1 MGRFSYISWHRLK
14 SDTEH
19 LFVKMSGKDYLEE
32 QPETLEDAVAFAHE
46 SLEATQEIRDIQ
58 KNENRT
64 LVIKLD
70 LRDCDMSQVNWIT
83 YLRYGSIAANQ
94 NLFIDRIEVWGSGA
108 LVWFGYIKMAL
119 PRYIRDKIKLIETDE

>member
-1 MGRFSYISWHRLK
+1 
-14 SDTEH
+14 
-19 LFVKMSGKDYLEE
+19 MSGKDYLEE
-32 QPETLEDAVAFAHE
+32 QPETREDAVAFAHE
-46 SLEATQEIRDIQ
+46 SLEGTQEIRDIQ